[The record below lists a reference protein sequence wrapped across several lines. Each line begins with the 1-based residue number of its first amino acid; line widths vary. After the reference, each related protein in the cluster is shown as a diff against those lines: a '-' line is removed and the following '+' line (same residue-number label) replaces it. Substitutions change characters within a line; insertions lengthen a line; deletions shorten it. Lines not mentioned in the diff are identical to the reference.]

1 MLFAAREG
9 RIEVVRA
16 LLKAGVDVNEAIQTE
31 KRRRH
36 GAAEPGRAR
45 LILAVENGHFEL
57 AVALLKAGADPN
69 DQRSGF
75 TPLHTLT
82 WVRKPNR
89 GDDADGQPPPTGS
102 GNLTSLQ
109 FVRQLVAHGAD
120 VNARLEKGCVRRGA
134 GSA

>member
-1 MLFAAREG
+1 KVG
-9 RIEVVRA
+9 
-16 LLKAGVDVNEAIQTE
+16 GY
-31 KRRRH
+31 
-36 GAAEPGRAR
+36 GAKNGTSA

-57 AVALLKAGADPN
+57 AVELVKAGADPN

-89 GDDADGQPPPTGS
+89 GDDPDGQPPPAGS

-109 FVRQLVAHGAD
+109 FVRELVKAGAD
-120 VNARLEKGCVRRGA
+120 VNMRLEKGATGRGKLGMPGA
-134 GSA
+134 TAFLLASKTADLAYMKLLVELGADP